1 MELVKRFESIWLLIV
16 MIGALNL
23 GILGLFD
30 TNVLQE
36 IFGSGTG
43 LDVVYIVIGVAALFM
58 LPRLFED
65 LRVTAQRTHPTGA

>member
-23 GILGLFD
+23 GIVGLFD
-30 TNVLQE
+30 TNVLEE

-43 LDVVYIVIGVAALFM
+43 LDVAYVVIGVAALFM
-58 LPRLFED
+58 LPRLLED
-65 LRVTAQRTHPTGA
+65 LRVTAQRTRPTGA

>member
-43 LDVVYIVIGVAALFM
+43 LDVVYVVIGVAALFM
-58 LPRLFED
+58 LPRLLED
-65 LRVTAQRTHPTGA
+65 LRITTQRARPTGA